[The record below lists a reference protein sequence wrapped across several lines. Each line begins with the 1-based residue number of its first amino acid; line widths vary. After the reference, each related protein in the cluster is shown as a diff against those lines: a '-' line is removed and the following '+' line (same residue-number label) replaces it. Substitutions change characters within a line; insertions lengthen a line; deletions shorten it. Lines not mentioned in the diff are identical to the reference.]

1 MDLLVNENLNLAG
14 CANLESG
21 VNQLG
26 NLLKLA
32 DVGLAEDGLGAVGL
46 DILDHLLSSLLATS

>member
-1 MDLLVNENLNLAG
+1 MNLLVNKNLNLAS
-14 CANLESG
+14 CANLKGS

-32 DVGLAEDGLGAVGL
+32 NVGLAENGLGAIGL
-46 DILDHLLSSLLATS
+46 DILDHLLSSLLAAR